1 MFINSTLESIGK
13 KHSKTVA
20 QVILRWL
27 IQRGVVTLAKTTHI
41 ERMQENFDIFDFEL
55 PKKDMDTIKTLDTG
69 NSLFCSHQEASTV
82 DFFVE
87 LINSRRSMK

>member
-1 MFINSTLESIGK
+1 MFTNSALESIGK

-55 PKKDMDTIKTLDTG
+55 PKEDMDTIKTLDTG
-69 NSLFCSHQEASTV
+69 NSLFFSHQEASTV